1 MKTRHPIQSFSL
13 VAALLLPAL
22 PSQAVDPIA
31 LPSAPLYLAGGVAP
45 NLVVTLDDSGSMTWG
60 FVPDSM
66 VGNAKVTSGCSYPL
80 LYKYDGDGPVTK
92 RYFLSGDY
100 NVQYY
105 NPTTTYLAP
114 LKYDGTPYST
124 TFSNAYTNGFDTGST
139 TVNLASAYQPT
150 LGFQPQSNHCYAR
163 HPATDSGADKQFS
176 SDTVN
181 VLAYYYRYETGGGS
195 CTGGG
200 ISKTNEDCYAYTAVD
215 ASEQQNF
222 ANWYSFYRT
231 RNLATV
237 TAATRAFNNLPGTM
251 RLAWQALN
259 NSCDDFSGTGCA
271 GWDGTKVNNSIRALS
286 SSHKQNFFKW
296 LEKLPANGSTPL
308 RAALGRAGEYY
319 RTTTGTNNPYAEDP
333 QVTEGTQHA
342 CRANYSILMTD
353 GIWNGSAAS
362 KVGDSDNVDNK
373 SVSLPDGTAYT
384 PASPYADANSG
395 SLADV
400 SFYYWSTDLRTDLT
414 DSVPRS
420 PRTLDKLVEDEKT
433 IPAADYFDPK
443 NDPASWQHM
452 VTYTVGLGLTNWF
465 STLTPALTWAG
476 DTYKGS
482 YADLA
487 SGDLSPL
494 WPVTGA
500 DKAGNVADLWHAAIN
515 GRGLF
520 FSAEDPQSLSD
531 AMQEMVNNII
541 SRSSSAASIAT
552 NSRRLD
558 TSTNIYQASFDSG
571 NWTGELEAF
580 SIKADG
586 SLGASQWK
594 ASSKIPAAADRNIKT
609 LNDAT
614 GKGVDFA
621 WGSISASQQTALGAE
636 SELLDYLRGD
646 QSNEQSKGGAYRNR
660 TSLLGDIVN
669 SDPLFVSEE
678 NFGYDKLSGNE
689 GTDYVTYMAGKSAKN
704 PMIYVG
710 ANDGMLHAF
719 SAKMGWADTDP
730 LVDSDGDGN
739 KTNDKNESV
748 ATADSGKELFA
759 YVPALVYANLPELT
773 KPGYS
778 HKYFVDGAPTVGDVY
793 YGGSAWKT
801 VLVTPLGAGARGV
814 FALDISKNFGVTA
827 FAEGDVLWE
836 FDGKNAAAS
845 STLNDMGYPVG
856 SAAIGRFNDGK
867 YYAVFGNG
875 YGSANCKSA
884 LYMVQIDEPSN
895 VKFFDT
901 GAGACT
907 TSATQNG
914 MSTPSLVDYDGDRI
928 IDAIYAGDLQGK
940 LWKWDVTSATNSVW
954 DFAAGGEPMFTTASG
969 QPITAPVEVGKV
981 PSDASGKAMVYFGTG
996 RYLLS
1001 GDEASKTKQA
1011 FYGLLD
1017 NGSSAIPTTG
1027 NPLVEQ
1033 TIVYESATAR
1043 VVSSNTVNW
1052 KTARGWYL
1060 DLVPPSKTLQ
1070 GERVLSV
1077 PLLRFGRVIFNTSIP
1092 SADPCVL
1099 GGTGWLME
1107 LDAATGANLTYSALD
1122 MNDDGLFN
1130 EKDYVTYTDDKGNTV
1145 KSPVAGKAS
1154 GSMSLNQPTVITAG
1168 AKEFKFNSDIKK
1180 GISVTKEKSGS
1191 SNPRSSWRQLQ

>member
-13 VAALLLPAL
+13 AAALLSSAL
-22 PSQAVDPIA
+22 HAQAVDPIA

-45 NLVVTLDDSGSMTWG
+45 NLVVTLDDSGSMAWG
-60 FVPDSM
+60 YVPDTM
-66 VGNAKVTSGCSYPL
+66 GKNAKLTDGCGHYIFNNNH
-80 LYKYDGDGPVTK
+80 DGSETK

-100 NVQYY
+100 NAQYY
-105 NPTTTYLAP
+105 NPSTTYLPP
-114 LKYDGTPYST
+114 LKFDGTPYT
-124 TFSNAYTNGFDTGST
+124 TSYGSAYTNGFDTSST
-139 TVNLASAYQPT
+139 TVNLASAYQPSF
-150 LGFQPQSNHCYAR
+150 GFQPKSNQCYAR
-163 HPATDSGADKQFS
+163 HPALDSGSGKHFS

-181 VLAYYYRYETGGGS
+181 VPAYYYRYDPVGTT
-195 CTGGG
+195 CAVP
-200 ISKTNEDCYAYTAVD
+200 SKTTDSCYVYTVVEA
-215 ASEQQNF
+215 AEQQNF

-237 TAATRAFNNLPGTM
+237 SAATRAFNNLPGTM

-259 NSCDDFSGTGCA
+259 SSCDDFSGTGCA
-271 GWDGTKVNNSIRALS
+271 GWDGTKINNSIRALS

-296 LEKLPANGSTPL
+296 LEKLPADGSTPL
-308 RAALGRAGEYY
+308 RLALGRVGEYY
-319 RTTTGTNNPYAEDP
+319 RTSTAVVNSPYAEDP
-333 QVTEGTQHA
+333 QVTVGTQHS
-342 CRANYSILMTD
+342 CRANYTIMMTD
-353 GIWNGSAAS
+353 GIWNGNNASAVS
-362 KVGDSDNVDNK
+362 GNVDNTAK
-373 SVSLPDGTAYT
+373 SLPDGTSY
-384 PASPYADANSG
+384 SPSAPFKDDNSN

-400 SFYYWSTDLRTDLT
+400 AFYYWANDLRTDLT
-414 DSVPRS
+414 NNVPRS
-420 PRTLDKLVEDEKT
+420 PRALDKLVEDGKT
-433 IPAADYFDPK
+433 IPTADYFDPK

-452 VTYTVGLGLTNWF
+452 VTYTVGLGLTT
-465 STLTPALTWAG
+465 TLPTLSPPLSWAG
-476 DTYKGS
+476 DTYTGS

-487 SGDLSPL
+487 SGTLSPL
-494 WPVTGA
+494 WPVTGT
-500 DKAGNVADLWHAAIN
+500 DKPGNVADLWHAAIN

-531 AMQEMVNNII
+531 AMQAMVDNII

-552 NSRRLD
+552 NSKKLD
-558 TSTNIYQASFDSG
+558 TNTAIYQASFDSG

-580 SIKADG
+580 VVKPDG
-586 SLGASQWK
+586 TLGDSQWK
-594 ASSKIPAAADRNIKT
+594 ASTKIPAAASRNIKT
-609 LNDAT
+609 FN
-614 GKGVDFA
+614 GSVGVDFA
-621 WGSISASQQTALGAE
+621 WGSISADQKALV
-636 SELLDYLRGD
+636 SEDELNYLRGD
-646 QSNEQSKGGAYRNR
+646 QSKEQSACGTCTFRNR

-678 NFGYDKLSGNE
+678 NFGYDKLGGDE
-689 GTDYVTYMAGKSAKN
+689 GTLYVDYVVGKSSKT
-704 PMIYVG
+704 PVIYVG

-719 SAKMGWADTDP
+719 KA
-730 LVDSDGDGN
+730 SDG
-739 KTNDKNESV
+739 S
-748 ATADSGKELFA
+748 ELFA
-759 YVPALVYANLPELT
+759 YVPGLIYANLPSLT
-773 KPGYS
+773 KPNYS
-778 HKYFVDGAPTVGDVY
+778 HKYYVDGAPTMGDVY
-793 YGGSAWKT
+793 YGGSAWRT
-801 VLVTPLGAGARGV
+801 VLVTPLGAGGRGV
-814 FALDISKNFGVTA
+814 FALDVTTPDTA
-827 FAEGDVLWE
+827 FSESNVLWE
-836 FDGKNAAAS
+836 FDGKNDAAS

-856 SAAIGRFNDGK
+856 GAAIGRFHDGK

-875 YGSANCKSA
+875 YGSVNCKSG
-884 LYMVQIDEPSN
+884 LFMVQVDAPSN

-901 GAGACT
+901 GVGACT

-940 LWKWDVTSATNSVW
+940 LWKWDVTSTTNSVW
-954 DFAAGGEPMFTTASG
+954 DFAAGGKPMFTTASG

-981 PSDASGKAMVYFGTG
+981 PADLSGKAMVYFGTG

-1017 NGSSAIPTTG
+1017 NGTAIPTTG

-1033 TIVYESATAR
+1033 TIVYESASAR
-1043 VVSSNTVNW
+1043 VVSSNTVSSP
-1052 KTARGWYL
+1052 KRGWYL

-1107 LDAATGANLTYSALD
+1107 LDVATGGNLTYSALD
-1122 MNDDGLFN
+1122 MNNDGLFN
-1130 EKDYVTYTDDKGNTV
+1130 EGDYVTYVDDKGKTV

-1168 AKEFKFNSDIKK
+1168 SKEYKFNSDIKK
-1180 GISVTKEKSGS
+1180 GISVTTEKSGT

>member
-1 MKTRHPIQSFSL
+1 MKTCHPIRSFSL
-13 VAALLLPAL
+13 AAALLLPAL
-22 PSQAVDPIA
+22 PSQAVAPIA

-45 NLVVTLDDSGSMTWG
+45 NLVVTLDDSGSMAWG
-60 FVPDSM
+60 YVPDSM
-66 VGNAKVTSGCSYPL
+66 AKNARVTSGCGHSIFYN
-80 LYKYDGDGPVTK
+80 YDGSDTK

-100 NVQYY
+100 NAQYY
-105 NPTTTYLAP
+105 NPATTYLPP
-114 LKYDGTPYST
+114 LKADGTPYT
-124 TFSNAYTNGFDTGST
+124 TSYSSAYLNGFDISST
-139 TVNLASAYQPT
+139 PVDLSSGYQPSF
-150 LGFQPQSNHCYAR
+150 GFQPKSNHCYAR
-163 HPATDSGADKQFS
+163 HPAVDSGSAKQFS

-181 VLAYYYRYETGGGS
+181 VAAYYYRYQTGGGS

-200 ISKTNEDCYAYTAVD
+200 ISKTNEDCYVYTTVG

-237 TAATRAFNNLPGTM
+237 SAATRAFNNLPDSM

-259 NSCDDFSGTGCA
+259 SSCDDFSGTGCA
-271 GWDGTKVNNSIRALS
+271 GWDSTKIDNRIRALS
-286 SSHKQNFFKW
+286 SSHKQDFFKW
-296 LEKLPANGSTPL
+296 LEKLPANGGTPL

-362 KVGDSDNVDNK
+362 KVSDSDNVDNK

-414 DSVPRS
+414 NNVPRS
-420 PRTLDKLVEDEKT
+420 PRTLDKLVEDGDP
-433 IPAADYFDPK
+433 IPPADYFDAK

-452 VTYTVGLGLTNWF
+452 STFTVGLGLTNWF

-476 DTYKGS
+476 DTYTGS
-482 YADLA
+482 YPDLA

-494 WPVTGA
+494 WPVTGG

-586 SLGASQWK
+586 TLGDSQWT

-614 GKGVDFA
+614 GNGVDFA

-636 SELLDYLRGD
+636 TVLNYLRGD
-646 QSNEQSKGGAYRNR
+646 QSNEQSKCGTCTYRNR

-678 NFGYDKLSGNE
+678 NFGYDKLSGDE
-689 GTDYVTYMAGKSAKN
+689 GTNYVTYMAGKSAKN

-739 KTNDKNESV
+739 KANDKNESV

-793 YGGSAWKT
+793 YGGMTWKT
-801 VLVTPLGAGARGV
+801 VLVTPLGAGGRGV
-814 FALDISKNFGVTA
+814 FALDISKDFSSNDFGG
-827 FAEGDVLWE
+827 GDVLWE
-836 FDGKNAAAS
+836 FDGKNAAAG

-856 SAAIGRFNDGK
+856 SAAIGRFSDGK

-875 YGSANCKSA
+875 YGSANCRSA
-884 LYMVQIDEPSN
+884 LYMVQIDAPSN

-901 GAGACT
+901 GKGDC
-907 TSATQNG
+907 SSDATQNG

-928 IDAIYAGDLQGK
+928 IDAVFAGDLLGN
-940 LWKWDVTSATNSVW
+940 LWKFDFSAATW
-954 DFAAGGEPMFTTASG
+954 KIALGGQPMFTTASG
-969 QPITAPVEVGKV
+969 QPITAPVEVGPA

-1001 GDEASKTKQA
+1001 GDETNKTVQT

-1017 NGSSAIPTTG
+1017 EDKVVTSLNKQSIG
-1027 NPLVEQ
+1027 
-1033 TIVYESATAR
+1033 YEDATAR
-1043 VVSSNTVNW
+1043 VVFDGNDGTVNW
-1052 KTARGWYL
+1052 KSQQGWYL
-1060 DLVPPSKTLQ
+1060 NLLPPSGTAQ
-1070 GERVLSV
+1070 GERVLSP
-1077 PLLRFGRVIFNTSIP
+1077 PLLRYGRVIFNTSIP
-1092 SADPCVL
+1092 SSDPCVL

-1107 LDAATGANLTYSALD
+1107 LEAATGSTLSYSALD
-1122 MNDDGLFN
+1122 MNDDGLFD
-1130 EKDYVTYTDDKGNTV
+1130 EKDYVVIGKDNKGNDI
-1145 KSPVAGKAS
+1145 KSPVAGKKS

-1180 GISVTKEKSGS
+1180 GISVTTEKSGT

>member
-13 VAALLLPAL
+13 VAALLLPAFHA
-22 PSQAVDPIA
+22 QAVDPIA

-45 NLVVTLDDSGSMTWG
+45 NLVVTLDDSGSMAWG
-60 FVPDSM
+60 YVPDTM
-66 VGNAKVTSGCSYPL
+66 GKNAKLTDGCGHYIF
-80 LYKYDGDGPVTK
+80 YNNHDGSETK

-100 NVQYY
+100 NAQYY
-105 NPTTTYLAP
+105 NPSTTYLPP
-114 LKYDGTPYST
+114 LKFDGTPYT
-124 TFSNAYTNGFDTGST
+124 TSYGSAYTNGFDTSST
-139 TVNLASAYQPT
+139 TVNLASAYQPSF
-150 LGFQPQSNHCYAR
+150 GFQPKSNQCYAR
-163 HPATDSGADKQFS
+163 HPALDSGSGKQFTS
-176 SDTVN
+176 HTVN
-181 VLAYYYRYETGGGS
+181 VPAYYYRYDPVGTA
-195 CTGGG
+195 CADP
-200 ISKTNEDCYAYTAVD
+200 SKTTDSCYVYTAVG
-215 ASEQQNF
+215 AAEQQNF

-237 TAATRAFNNLPGTM
+237 SAATRAFNNLPGTM

-259 NSCDDFSGTGCA
+259 SSCDDFTGTGCA
-271 GWDGTKVNNSIRALS
+271 GWDGTTINNSIRALS

-296 LEKLPANGSTPL
+296 LEKLPADGSTPL
-308 RAALGRAGEYY
+308 RLALGRVGEYY
-319 RTTTGTNNPYAEDP
+319 RTSTAVVNSPYAEDP
-333 QVTEGTQHA
+333 QVTVGTQHS
-342 CRANYSILMTD
+342 CRANYTIMMTD
-353 GIWNGSAAS
+353 GIWNGNNASAVS
-362 KVGDSDNVDNK
+362 GNVDNTAK
-373 SVSLPDGTAYT
+373 SLPDGTSY
-384 PASPYADANSG
+384 SPSAPFKDDNSN

-400 SFYYWSTDLRTDLT
+400 AFYYWANDLRTDLT
-414 DSVPRS
+414 NNVPRS
-420 PRTLDKLVEDEKT
+420 PRALDKLVEDGKT
-433 IPAADYFDPK
+433 IPTADYFDPK

-452 VTYTVGLGLTNWF
+452 VTYTVGLGLTT
-465 STLTPALTWAG
+465 TLPTLSPPLTWAG
-476 DTYKGS
+476 DTYTGS

-487 SGDLSPL
+487 SGTLSPL
-494 WPVTGA
+494 WPVTGT
-500 DKAGNVADLWHAAIN
+500 DKPGNVADLWHAAIN

-520 FSAEDPQSLSD
+520 FSAEDPKSLSD

-552 NSRRLD
+552 NSKKLD
-558 TSTNIYQASFDSG
+558 TSTAIYQASFDSG

-580 SIKADG
+580 AVKSDG
-586 SLGASQWK
+586 TLGDSLWTAST
-594 ASSKIPAAADRNIKT
+594 KIPAEASRNIKT
-609 LNDAT
+609 FN
-614 GKGVDFA
+614 GSVGVDFA
-621 WGSISASQQTALGAE
+621 WGSISADQKALI
-636 SELLDYLRGD
+636 SEDELNYLRGD
-646 QSNEQSKGGAYRNR
+646 QSKEQNKVNGTFRTR

-678 NFGYDKLSGNE
+678 NFGYDKLSGSE
-689 GTDYVTYMAGKSAKN
+689 GTGYVTYLEGKSAKN

-719 SAKMGWADTDP
+719 KA
-730 LVDSDGDGN
+730 SDG
-739 KTNDKNESV
+739 S
-748 ATADSGKELFA
+748 ELFA
-759 YVPALVYANLPELT
+759 YVPGLIYANLPSLT
-773 KPGYS
+773 KPNYS
-778 HKYFVDGAPTVGDVY
+778 HKYYVDGAPTVGDVF

-801 VLVTPLGAGARGV
+801 VLVTPLGAGGRGV
-814 FALDISKNFGVTA
+814 FALDVSTPDAA
-827 FAEGDVLWE
+827 FSESNVLWE
-836 FDGKNAAAS
+836 FDGKNAAAG
-845 STLNDMGYPVG
+845 STLDDMGYPVG
-856 SAAIGRFNDGK
+856 SATIGRFNDGK

-875 YGSANCKSA
+875 YGSANCKSG
-884 LYMVQIDEPSN
+884 LFMVQIDAPSN

-901 GAGACT
+901 GVGACT
-907 TSATQNG
+907 TNATQNG

-954 DFAAGGEPMFTTASG
+954 DFAAGGKPMFTTAAG

-981 PSDASGKAMVYFGTG
+981 PSGLSGTAMVYFGTG

-1017 NGSSAIPTTG
+1017 NGTAIPTTG

-1043 VVSSNTVNW
+1043 VVSSNTVSSP
-1052 KTARGWYL
+1052 KRGWYL

-1107 LDAATGANLTYSALD
+1107 LDAATGGNLTYSALD
-1122 MNDDGLFN
+1122 MNNDGLFN
-1130 EKDYVTYTDDKGNTV
+1130 EGDYITYVDDKGKTV

-1168 AKEFKFNSDIKK
+1168 AKEYKFNSDIKK
-1180 GISVTKEKSGS
+1180 GISVTTEKSGT

>member
-22 PSQAVDPIA
+22 HAQAVAPIA

-45 NLVVTLDDSGSMTWG
+45 NLVVTLDDSGSMAWG
-60 FVPDSM
+60 YVPDTM
-66 VGNAKVTSGCSYPL
+66 GKNASVTEGCGHSIFYG
-80 LYKYDGDGPVTK
+80 YDGSETK

-100 NVQYY
+100 NAQYY
-105 NPTTTYLAP
+105 NPSTTYLPP
-114 LKYDGTPYST
+114 LKFDGTPYT
-124 TFSNAYTNGFDTGST
+124 TAYGSAYTNGFDTSSSP
-139 TVNLASAYQPT
+139 VNLASAYQPSF
-150 LGFQPQSNHCYAR
+150 GFQPKSNQCYAR
-163 HPATDSGADKQFS
+163 HPALDSGSGKQFS

-181 VLAYYYRYETGGGS
+181 VPAYYYRYDPVGTACPS
-195 CTGGG
+195 P
-200 ISKTNEDCYAYTAVD
+200 SKTTESCYVYTAVEAAD
-215 ASEQQNF
+215 QQNF

-237 TAATRAFNNLPGTM
+237 SAATRAFNNLPGTM

-259 NSCDDFSGTGCA
+259 SSCDDFSGTGCA
-271 GWDGTKVNNSIRALS
+271 GWDSTTINNSIRALS
-286 SSHKQNFFKW
+286 SSHKQNFFEW

-308 RAALGRAGEYY
+308 RLALGRVGEYY
-319 RTTTGTNNPYAEDP
+319 RTSTAVVNSPYAEDP
-333 QVTEGTQHA
+333 QVTVGTQHS
-342 CRANYSILMTD
+342 CRANYTIMMTD
-353 GIWNGSAAS
+353 GIWNGNNAS
-362 KVGDSDNVDNK
+362 EVSGNVDNTAK
-373 SVSLPDGTAYT
+373 SLPDGTSY
-384 PASPYADANSG
+384 SPSAPFKDDNSD

-400 SFYYWSTDLRTDLT
+400 AFYYWSNDLRTDLT
-414 DSVPRS
+414 NNVPRS
-420 PRTLDKLVEDEKT
+420 PRALDKLVEDGKT
-433 IPAADYFDPK
+433 IPLADYFDPK

-452 VTYTVGLGLTNWF
+452 VTYTVGLGLTT
-465 STLTPALTWAG
+465 TLPTLSPPLTWAG
-476 DTYKGS
+476 DTYMGS

-487 SGDLSPL
+487 SGTLSPL
-494 WPVTGA
+494 WPVTGT
-500 DKAGNVADLWHAAIN
+500 DKPGNVADLWHAAIN

-520 FSAEDPQSLSD
+520 FSAEDPKSLSD

-552 NSRRLD
+552 NSKKLD
-558 TSTNIYQASFDSG
+558 TSTAIYQASFDSG

-580 SIKADG
+580 AVKSDG
-586 SLGASQWK
+586 TLGDSQWK
-594 ASSKIPAAADRNIKT
+594 ASTKIPAAASRNIKT
-609 LNDAT
+609 FNGSL
-614 GKGVDFA
+614 GVDFA
-621 WGSISASQQTALGAE
+621 WGSISADQQALV
-636 SELLDYLRGD
+636 SENELNYLRGD
-646 QSNEQSKGGAYRNR
+646 QSKEQNKVNGTFRTR

-678 NFGYDKLSGNE
+678 NFGYDKLSGDE
-689 GTDYVTYMAGKSAKN
+689 GTSYVGYVVAKSSKT
-704 PMIYVG
+704 PVIYVG
-710 ANDGMLHAF
+710 ANDGMLHAIK
-719 SAKMGWADTDP
+719 A
-730 LVDSDGDGN
+730 SDG
-739 KTNDKNESV
+739 S
-748 ATADSGKELFA
+748 ELFA
-759 YVPALVYANLPELT
+759 YVPGLIYANLPSLT
-773 KPGYS
+773 KPNYS

-801 VLVTPLGAGARGV
+801 VLVTPLGAGGRGV

-827 FAEGDVLWE
+827 FDEGDVLWE
-836 FDGKNAAAS
+836 FDGKNAAAG

-856 SAAIGRFNDGK
+856 SASIGRFNDGK

-875 YGSANCKSA
+875 YGSANCKSS
-884 LYMVQIDEPSN
+884 LFMVQVDAPSN

-901 GAGACT
+901 GVGACT

-928 IDAIYAGDLQGK
+928 IDAIYAGDLLGN
-940 LWKWDVTSATNSVW
+940 LWKFDFSTATW
-954 DFAAGGEPMFTTASG
+954 KIALGGQPMFTTASG

-981 PSDASGKAMVYFGTG
+981 PSGLSGTAMVYFGTG
-996 RYLLS
+996 RYLFS

-1017 NGSSAIPTTG
+1017 NGTAIPTTG
-1027 NPLVEQ
+1027 NPLVKQ
-1033 TIVYESATAR
+1033 TIIYESATAR
-1043 VVSSNTVNW
+1043 VVSSETVSSP
-1052 KTARGWYL
+1052 KRGWYL
-1060 DLVPPSKTLQ
+1060 DLVPPSGTLQ

-1107 LDAATGANLTYSALD
+1107 LDAATGGNLTYSALD
-1122 MNDDGLFN
+1122 MNGDGLFN
-1130 EKDYVTYTDDKGNTV
+1130 EGDYVTIGQDNQGKDI

-1168 AKEFKFNSDIKK
+1168 SKEYKFNSDIKK
-1180 GISVTKEKSGS
+1180 GISITTEKSGT

>member
-13 VAALLLPAL
+13 AAALLSSAL
-22 PSQAVDPIA
+22 HAQAVDPIA

-45 NLVVTLDDSGSMTWG
+45 NLVVTLDDSGSMAWG
-60 FVPDSM
+60 YVPDTM
-66 VGNAKVTSGCSYPL
+66 GKNASVTSGCGHSIFYD
-80 LYKYDGDGPVTK
+80 YDGSETK

-100 NVQYY
+100 NAQYY
-105 NPTTTYLAP
+105 NPNTTYLPP
-114 LKYDGTPYST
+114 LKSDGTPYT
-124 TFSNAYTNGFDTGST
+124 TSYGSAYTNGFDTSST
-139 TVNLASAYQPT
+139 AVDLASAYQPSF
-150 LGFQPQSNHCYAR
+150 GFQPKSNQCYAR
-163 HPATDSGADKQFS
+163 HPALDSGSGKQFS

-181 VLAYYYRYETGGGS
+181 VSAYYYRYDPVGTG
-195 CTGGG
+195 CA
-200 ISKTNEDCYAYTAVD
+200 IPSKTTEACYVYTAVG
-215 ASEQQNF
+215 AAEQLNF

-237 TAATRAFNNLPGTM
+237 SAATRAFNNLPSSM

-259 NSCDDFSGTGCA
+259 SSCDDFSGTGCA
-271 GWDGTKVNNSIRALS
+271 GWDGTKINNSIRALS

-308 RAALGRAGEYY
+308 RLALGRVGEYY
-319 RTTTGTNNPYAEDP
+319 RTSTAVVNSPYAEDP
-333 QVTEGTQHA
+333 QVTVGTQHS
-342 CRANYSILMTD
+342 CRPNYTIMMTD

-362 KVGDSDNVDNK
+362 NPATDNENVDNTSK
-373 SVSLPDGTAYT
+373 TLPDGTSYS
-384 PASPYADANSG
+384 PAPPFADNNSG

-400 SFYYWSTDLRTDLT
+400 AFYYWANDLRTGLT
-414 DSVPRS
+414 NNVPRS
-420 PRTLDKLVEDEKT
+420 PRALDKLVEDGKT
-433 IPAADYFDPK
+433 IPTADYFDPK

-452 VTYTVGLGLTNWF
+452 VTYTVGLGLTT
-465 STLTPALTWAG
+465 TLPTLSPALTWAG
-476 DTYKGS
+476 DTYTGS

-487 SGDLSPL
+487 SGTLSPL
-494 WPVTGA
+494 WPVTGT
-500 DKAGNVADLWHAAIN
+500 DKPGNVADLWHAAIN

-531 AMQEMVNNII
+531 AMQEMVDNII

-552 NSRRLD
+552 NSKKLD
-558 TSTNIYQASFDSG
+558 TSTAIYQASFDSG

-580 SIKADG
+580 AVKSDG
-586 SLGASQWK
+586 TLGDSQWK
-594 ASSKIPAAADRNIKT
+594 ASTKIPAEASRNIKT
-609 LNDAT
+609 FNGSA
-614 GKGVDFA
+614 GVDFA
-621 WGSISASQQTALGAE
+621 WSSISADQKALV
-636 SELLDYLRGD
+636 SEDELNYLRGD
-646 QSNEQSKGGAYRNR
+646 QSKEQSACGTCTFRNR

-678 NFGYDKLSGNE
+678 NFGYDKLSGDE
-689 GTDYVTYMAGKSAKN
+689 GTLYVDYVVGKSSKT
-704 PMIYVG
+704 PVIYVG

-719 SAKMGWADTDP
+719 KA
-730 LVDSDGDGN
+730 SDG
-739 KTNDKNESV
+739 S
-748 ATADSGKELFA
+748 ELFA
-759 YVPALVYANLPELT
+759 YVPGLIYANLPSLT
-773 KPGYS
+773 KPNYS
-778 HKYFVDGAPTVGDVY
+778 HKYYVDGAPTMGDVY

-801 VLVTPLGAGARGV
+801 VLVTPLGAGGRGV
-814 FALDISKNFGVTA
+814 FALDVTTPDAA
-827 FAEGDVLWE
+827 FSESNVLWE
-836 FDGKNAAAS
+836 FDGKNDAAS

-856 SAAIGRFNDGK
+856 GAAIGRFHDGK

-875 YGSANCKSA
+875 YGSVNCRSG
-884 LYMVQIDEPSN
+884 LFMVQVDAPSN

-901 GAGACT
+901 GVGACT

-954 DFAAGGEPMFTTASG
+954 DFAVGGKPMFTTASG

-981 PSDASGKAMVYFGTG
+981 PSDLSGKAMVYFGTG

-1017 NGSSAIPTTG
+1017 DGTAIPTTG

-1033 TIVYESATAR
+1033 TIVYESASAR
-1043 VVSSNTVNW
+1043 VVSSNTVSSP
-1052 KTARGWYL
+1052 KRGWYL
-1060 DLVPPSKTLQ
+1060 DLVPPSGTLQ

-1107 LDAATGANLTYSALD
+1107 LDVATGGNLTYSALD
-1122 MNDDGLFN
+1122 MNNDGLFN
-1130 EKDYVTYTDDKGNTV
+1130 EGDYVTYTDEKGNTV
-1145 KSPVAGKAS
+1145 KSPVAGKMS

-1168 AKEFKFNSDIKK
+1168 SKEYKFNSDIKK
-1180 GISVTKEKSGS
+1180 GISVTTEKSGT

>member
-1 MKTRHPIQSFSL
+1 MKTRHPIQPFSL

-22 PSQAVDPIA
+22 HAQAADPIA

-45 NLVVTLDDSGSMTWG
+45 NLVVTLDDSGSMAWG
-60 FVPDSM
+60 YVPDSM
-66 VGNAKVTSGCSYPL
+66 GRYAKVEAECKSGGAKDFSIFYTHDSNTETNHKT
-80 LYKYDGDGPVTK
+80 Y
-92 RYFLSGDY
+92 RYFLSGDH
-100 NVQYY
+100 NAQYY
-105 NPTTTYLAP
+105 NPKTTYLPP
-114 LKYDGTPYST
+114 LKSDGTPYST
-124 TFSNAYTNGFDTGST
+124 SFNSAYTNGFDTSSAL
-139 TVNLASAYQPT
+139 VDLSSAYQPT
-150 LGFQPQSNHCYAR
+150 FGFQPKSNQCFAR
-163 HPATDSGADKQFS
+163 HAAVDVGSGMQFS
-176 SDTVN
+176 GTEVKAA
-181 VLAYYYRYETGGGS
+181 AYYYRYETGGGS
-195 CTGGG
+195 CTNAG
-200 ISKTNEDCYAYTAVD
+200 ISKTNEDCYVHTAVG

-237 TAATRAFNNLPGTM
+237 SAATRAFNNLPGTM

-259 NSCDDFSGTGCA
+259 SSCDDFSGTGCA
-271 GWDGTKVNNSIRALS
+271 GWDGTKINNSIRALS
-286 SSHKQNFFKW
+286 SSHKQNFFNW
-296 LEKLPANGSTPL
+296 LEKLPADGGTPL

-333 QVTEGTQHA
+333 QVTEGTQHS

-384 PASPYADANSG
+384 PVSPYADANSG

-414 DSVPRS
+414 DNVPRS
-420 PRTLDKLVEDEKT
+420 PRALDKLVEDGKT
-433 IPAADYFDPK
+433 IPTADYFDPK

-452 VTYTVGLGLTNWF
+452 VTYTVGLGLTT
-465 STLTPALTWAG
+465 TLPTLSPPLTWAG
-476 DTYKGS
+476 DTYTGS

-487 SGDLSPL
+487 SGTLSPL
-494 WPVTGA
+494 WPVTGYY
-500 DKAGNVADLWHAAIN
+500 DKPGNVADLWHAAIN

-520 FSAEDPQSLSD
+520 FSAEDPKSLSD

-552 NSRRLD
+552 NSKKLD
-558 TSTNIYQASFDSG
+558 TSTAIYQASFDSG

-580 SIKADG
+580 AVNSDG
-586 SLGASQWK
+586 TLGDSLWTAST
-594 ASSKIPAAADRNIKT
+594 KIPAEASRNIKT
-609 LNDAT
+609 FN
-614 GKGVDFA
+614 GSVGVDFA
-621 WGSISASQQTALGAE
+621 WGSISADQKALI
-636 SELLDYLRGD
+636 SEDELNYLRGD
-646 QSNEQSKGGAYRNR
+646 QSKEQNKGGPFRNR

-678 NFGYDKLSGNE
+678 NFGYDKLSE
-689 GTDYVTYMAGKSAKN
+689 GALYVDYVVGKSSKT
-704 PMIYVG
+704 PVIYVG

-719 SAKMGWADTDP
+719 KA
-730 LVDSDGDGN
+730 SDG
-739 KTNDKNESV
+739 S
-748 ATADSGKELFA
+748 ELFA
-759 YVPALVYANLPELT
+759 YVPGLIYANLPSLT
-773 KPGYS
+773 TPNYS
-778 HKYFVDGAPTVGDVY
+778 HKYYVDGAPTVGDVY

-801 VLVTPLGAGARGV
+801 VLVTPLGAGGRGV
-814 FALDISKNFGVTA
+814 FALDVSTPDTA
-827 FAEGDVLWE
+827 FSESNVLWE
-836 FDGKNAAAS
+836 FDGKNATAG
-845 STLNDMGYPVG
+845 STLDDMGYPVG
-856 SAAIGRFNDGK
+856 SASIGRFNDGK

-875 YGSANCKSA
+875 YGSANCKSG
-884 LYMVQIDEPSN
+884 LFMVQIDAPSN

-901 GAGACT
+901 GVGDCT

-954 DFAAGGEPMFTTASG
+954 NFAAGGQPMFTTASG

-981 PSDASGKAMVYFGTG
+981 PSGLSGTAMVYFGTG

-1017 NGSSAIPTTG
+1017 NGTAIPTTG

-1043 VVSSNTVNW
+1043 VVSSNTVSSP
-1052 KTARGWYL
+1052 KRGWYL

-1107 LDAATGANLTYSALD
+1107 LDAATGGNLTYSALD
-1122 MNDDGLFN
+1122 MNNDGLFN
-1130 EKDYVTYTDDKGNTV
+1130 DGDYITYVDDKGKTV

-1168 AKEFKFNSDIKK
+1168 AKEYKFNSDIKK
-1180 GISVTKEKSGS
+1180 GISVTTEKSGT